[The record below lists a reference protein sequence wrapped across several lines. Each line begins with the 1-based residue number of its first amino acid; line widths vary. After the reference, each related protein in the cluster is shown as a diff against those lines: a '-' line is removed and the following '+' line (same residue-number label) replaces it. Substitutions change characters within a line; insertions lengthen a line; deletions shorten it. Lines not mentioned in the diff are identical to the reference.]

1 MEPIMN
7 SKAGVVDTILSWYP
21 QLSDAEQRIADF
33 ILKKASDIAQLSVR
47 DIAQQSN
54 TSGATVSRFVRHIGF
69 DTFADLR
76 LALAR
81 DDVRDDIQNTEQ
93 SVISFDN
100 IPGSIEL
107 ILSNRIQEL
116 KGTASQLTS
125 EILSRAVSLITT
137 SDTVLFA
144 AVGNSIP
151 VCSNAAFKLGQI
163 GVRANCPATTESMVL
178 SSISLKRNDLLI
190 LLSTSGY
197 SKRLETIVDNAED
210 SGTPIIMVT
219 ANPEAVLA
227 SRCDLVINT
236 ISRDQVLSG
245 TQFPSHVAQDF
256 VMESIFAL
264 VLAQSK
270 TGLIQ
275 AKVERKSLIEDKNT
289 PGVRLY

>member
-1 MEPIMN
+1 MN
-7 SKAGVVDTILSWYP
+7 SKAGVVDTILSWYS

-33 ILKKASDIAQLSVR
+33 ILKNASDIAQLSVR

-81 DDVRDDIQNTEQ
+81 DDVRDEIQNTEQ

-125 EILSRAVSLITT
+125 EILSRAVGLITT

-163 GVRANCPATTESMVL
+163 GVRANCPSTTESMVL
-178 SSISLKRNDLLI
+178 SSISLKRNDLMI

-210 SGTPIIMVT
+210 SGT
-219 ANPEAVLA
+219 
-227 SRCDLVINT
+227 
-236 ISRDQVLSG
+236 
-245 TQFPSHVAQDF
+245 QFQEIKF
-256 VMESIFAL
+256 YL
-264 VLAQSK
+264 
-270 TGLIQ
+270 
-275 AKVERKSLIEDKNT
+275 ERNFHRTLRRI
-289 PGVRLY
+289 L

>member
-1 MEPIMN
+1 MKN
-7 SKAGVVDTILSWYP
+7 
-21 QLSDAEQRIADF
+21 
-33 ILKKASDIAQLSVR
+33 ASDIAQLSVR

-81 DDVRDDIQNTEQ
+81 DDVRDEIQNTEQ

-125 EILSRAVSLITT
+125 EILSRAVGLITT
-137 SDTVLFA
+137 SDTILFA

-163 GVRANCPATTESMVL
+163 GVRANCPSTTESMVL

-289 PGVRLY
+289 PSVRLY

>member
-1 MEPIMN
+1 MN

-81 DDVRDDIQNTEQ
+81 DDVRDETQNTEQ

>member
-1 MEPIMN
+1 MN
-7 SKAGVVDTILSWYP
+7 SKAGVVDTILSWYS
-21 QLSDAEQRIADF
+21 QLSDSEQRIADF
-33 ILKKASDIAQLSVR
+33 ILKNASDIAQLSVR

-81 DDVRDDIQNTEQ
+81 DDVRDEIQNTEQ

-125 EILSRAVSLITT
+125 EIISRAVSLITT

-163 GVRANCPATTESMVL
+163 GVRANCPSTTEFMVL

-210 SGTPIIMVT
+210 SGTPMIMIT

>member
-1 MEPIMN
+1 MN

-245 TQFPSHVAQDF
+245 TQFPSHIAQDF

-289 PGVRLY
+289 PSVRLY

>member
-1 MEPIMN
+1 MN
-7 SKAGVVDTILSWYP
+7 SKAGVVDTILSWYS

-33 ILKKASDIAQLSVR
+33 ILKNASDIAQLSVR

-81 DDVRDDIQNTEQ
+81 DDVRDEIQNTEQ

-125 EILSRAVSLITT
+125 EILSRAVGLITT

-163 GVRANCPATTESMVL
+163 GVRANCPSTTESMVL
-178 SSISLKRNDLLI
+178 SSISLKRNDLMI

-245 TQFPSHVAQDF
+245 TQFPSHIAQDF

-264 VLAQSK
+264 VLSQSK

-289 PGVRLY
+289 PSVRLY

>member
-1 MEPIMN
+1 MN

-81 DDVRDDIQNTEQ
+81 DDVRDETQNTEQ

-289 PGVRLY
+289 PSVRLY

>member
-1 MEPIMN
+1 MN
-7 SKAGVVDTILSWYP
+7 SKAGVVDTILSWYS

-33 ILKKASDIAQLSVR
+33 ILKNASDIAQLSVR

-81 DDVRDDIQNTEQ
+81 DDVRDEIQNTEQ

-289 PGVRLY
+289 PSVRLY

>member
-1 MEPIMN
+1 MN

-289 PGVRLY
+289 PSVRLY

>member
-1 MEPIMN
+1 MK

-33 ILKKASDIAQLSVR
+33 ILKNASDIAQLSVR

-81 DDVRDDIQNTEQ
+81 DDVRDETQNTEQ

>member
-1 MEPIMN
+1 MN

-81 DDVRDDIQNTEQ
+81 DDVRDETQNTEQ

-163 GVRANCPATTESMVL
+163 GVRANCSSTTESMVL
-178 SSISLKRNDLLI
+178 SSISLKRNDLMI

-289 PGVRLY
+289 PSVRLY

>member
-1 MEPIMN
+1 MN